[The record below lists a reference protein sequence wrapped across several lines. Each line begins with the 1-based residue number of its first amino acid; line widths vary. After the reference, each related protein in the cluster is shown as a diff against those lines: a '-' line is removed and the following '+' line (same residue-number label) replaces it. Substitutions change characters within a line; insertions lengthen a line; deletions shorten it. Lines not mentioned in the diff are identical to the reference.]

1 MIIFINYNTTKFC
14 QITLHVLK
22 ELFTKEKWFL
32 FTASEC
38 TSYYTAAW
46 PRYNVRDGSQVKADF
61 RVELQ
66 SHLSLLGNLQADQFT
81 YIIRTQL

>member
-14 QITLHVLK
+14 QITLRVLK

-32 FTASEC
+32 FTA
-38 TSYYTAAW
+38 YTAAW
-46 PRYNVRDGSQVKADF
+46 PCYNVRDGSQVKGDF

-66 SHLSLLGNLQADQFT
+66 SHLSLLENWQADQFT